1 MLTRN
6 GFLYEVKKN
15 KVLFLMLLP
24 AVVYF
29 IVFHYLPMVG
39 ILLAF
44 KNFNYSDGIWF
55 SPWAGLDNF
64 KFLFKSGDLL
74 LITKNTI
81 LYNLGFILVN
91 DTLAI
96 CTAILLS
103 ELSGRIYKK
112 YCQSVMLLPY
122 FISFVLLG
130 AFSYNLFNYE
140 FGSLNTLLKFFN
152 LQPINV
158 YGMPEVWKYIL
169 VAFNTWKWVG
179 YGTIIY
185 LAAIMNISS
194 EYYEAAK
201 IDGATIAQQ
210 IRFITFPLLMP
221 TIMIVFLFKL
231 GSIVRGQFELFYQIV
246 GDNGTLY
253 KATDII
259 DTYVFRSLARN
270 FDIGMGT
277 AAGLYQSLFGFVLI
291 MLVNYVIKKVR
302 EDYALF

>member
-1 MLTRN
+1 MLTRD
-6 GFLYEVKKN
+6 GIIYEIKRN
-15 KVLFLMLLP
+15 KVLFLMLVP
-24 AVVYF
+24 AIIYF
-29 IVFHYLPMVG
+29 IVFHYLPMIG
-39 ILLAF
+39 IILAF
-44 KNFNYSDGIWF
+44 KNFNYSDGIWH

-64 KFLFKSGDLL
+64 KFLFKSGDLF

-91 DTLAI
+91 DSIAI
-96 CTAILLS
+96 CTAIFLS
-103 ELSGRIYKK
+103 ELSGKIYKK

-140 FGSLNTLLKFFN
+140 FGSLNTLLKFLNFQPVN
-152 LQPINV
+152 L
-158 YGMPEVWKYIL
+158 YGTPEVWKYIL
-169 VAFNTWKWVG
+169 VVFNTWKWVG

-185 LAAIMNISS
+185 LTAIISISS
-194 EYYEAAK
+194 EYYEAADM
-201 IDGATIAQQ
+201 DGATIFQQ
-210 IRFITFPLLMP
+210 IRYITIPLLMP
-221 TIMIVFLFKL
+221 TIVIVFLFKL

-246 GDNGTLY
+246 GDNGGLF

-259 DTYVFRSLARN
+259 DTYVFRSLVRN

-277 AAGLYQSLFGFVLI
+277 AAGLYQSLFGFALI
-291 MLVNYVIKKVR
+291 MIVNYVIKKVR